1 MINKCGCLYVD
12 REKYI
17 ECFNELWEDG
27 LSKLIV
33 PKEYSST
40 YFLREV
46 SLKAL
51 YNKYDC
57 VTKEIKE
64 RWKREMDIICYCQTS
79 WLYLLLW
86 DFIYYTKKE
95 DIMVSPGCA
104 SITGSLVAYVLG
116 ITDVD
121 PIKYN
126 LFMERFINKELLY
139 PAGGYRIEL
148 EKGGKQLLSSYVE
161 EKYGILMCLFLEKLD
176 ITFIDNDELSIVS
189 ETIKEIAKE
198 KKKYIDVKKIDYN
211 DESVFNLINT
221 QGLMDTY
228 WLIVMYNNDF
238 VNEEK
243 IVSLEDLMTRIS
255 MARPGLGERYA
266 EYIMNKKNEEEIKYE
281 CPELEEILASTY
293 GCIVYQEQI
302 MQILIS
308 LGGFT
313 FEQSKKVYCG
323 LAKKSKLIS
332 VQGRHDFVYG
342 NDENGISGCRG
353 KGISEEVA
361 EKIYDDMWIAAC
373 FAFNK
378 AHAVSCAISIY
389 RMAWLKYYY
398 KEEYVTALE
407 HLT

>member
-1 MINKCGCLYVD
+1 
-12 REKYI
+12 
-17 ECFNELWEDG
+17 
-27 LSKLIV
+27 
-33 PKEYSST
+33 
-40 YFLREV
+40 
-46 SLKAL
+46 
-51 YNKYDC
+51 
-57 VTKEIKE
+57 
-64 RWKREMDIICYCQTS
+64 MDIICYCQVS

-95 DIMVSPGCA
+95 DIMVFPGCA

-126 LFMERFINKELLY
+126 LFMERFINKEQWY
-139 PAGGYRIEL
+139 PVGECRIEL
-148 EKGGKQLLSSYVE
+148 EKGGKQLLSSYVK
-161 EKYGILMCLFLEKLD
+161 EKYGSLMLNFLDKLD
-176 ITFIDNDELSIVS
+176 IIFADNVELSIIG
-189 ETIKEIAKE
+189 ETMKEIAKE
-198 KKKYIDVKKIDYN
+198 KKKYIDLKKIDYN
-211 DESVFNLINT
+211 NPAVFGLINT
-221 QGLMDTY
+221 HSVMDSYLLME
-228 WLIVMYNNDF
+228 LYNINII
-238 VNEEK
+238 NEDK
-243 IVSLEDLMTRIS
+243 IDSLDDLAATLS
-255 MARPGLGERYA
+255 MARPGLDERYA
-266 EYIMNKKNEEEIKYE
+266 EYIYKKKNYEEIKYE
-281 CPELEEILASTY
+281 CPELEEILFPTY

-313 FEQSKKVYCG
+313 FEQSRKVYCG

-378 AHAVSCAISIY
+378 AHAVSCAINIY
-389 RMAWLKYYY
+389 RRAWLLYYY
-398 KEEYVTALE
+398 KEEYVTAFE